1 MFGNIQLKS
10 MNSIFFREKQPQFTV
25 SQWENVF
32 LHSEIHFNI
41 ISRIYLKIEYM

>member
-1 MFGNIQLKS
+1 

-41 ISRIYLKIEYM
+41 ISRIYLKSSICKAEHFSV